1 MENLHNDDKLQ
12 GVKLPFAI
20 NSSILSFNLCLL
32 TEKKSLSVKFLFDM
46 CAVGQNLFEVGIII

>member
-12 GVKLPFAI
+12 GVKLLLAI

-32 TEKKSLSVKFLFDM
+32 TKKKITVKFLFDM
-46 CAVGQNLFEVGIII
+46 YAVGQNLFEVGIII

>member
-12 GVKLPFAI
+12 RVKLPFAI

-32 TEKKSLSVKFLFDM
+32 TEKKSLSSSYLICVQLVKTFLK
-46 CAVGQNLFEVGIII
+46 

>member
-32 TEKKSLSVKFLFDM
+32 TEKKNTVKFLFDM
-46 CAVGQNLFEVGIII
+46 CAVGQNLFEIGIII

>member
-32 TEKKSLSVKFLFDM
+32 TKKKITVKFLFDM
-46 CAVGQNLFEVGIII
+46 CAVGQNIFEVGIII

>member
-1 MENLHNDDKLQ
+1 MENLHNDAKLQ

-20 NSSILSFNLCLL
+20 NSSILSFNLYLL
-32 TEKKSLSVKFLFDM
+32 TEKKITVKFLFDM